1 MGALAY
7 GTPVLTHAPG
17 TTPIPTAIPTPIS
30 SQVLSGCYSP
40 ASPLDRILPA
50 WQISAIDAE
59 RAVMS
64 DIVLMSS
71 GFVPPALEAV
81 RRTWRVIDI
90 EIQREALSYLRS
102 MAELPAAICIGRALD
117 IGDDL
122 DAWQMLAAVQA
133 EAPGVPVV
141 ISTREASPKV
151 IVDLVK
157 HGAFDYVL
165 EPRSKDDPEDVGRYV
180 EDLVFALS
188 RAVRWRQV
196 VEENTQLKQDLA
208 QQNPPTALL
217 SRSRRMGQ
225 VLELVRKVAPT
236 EATVLI
242 TGESGTG
249 KELAAR
255 SIHDLSGHRDGPFV
269 ALNCGAFS
277 ETLIASEL
285 FGHVK
290 GAFTG
295 ADADRPGLIREAAGG
310 TLFLD
315 EISAIPPGFQVML
328 LRVLEQRAG
337 RPVGG
342 TGTYEVNCRFIA
354 AANRDL
360 QQLVA
365 AGTFR
370 ADLFYRLDVFAVHL
384 PPLRERREDIPLLAD
399 HFIREA
405 NRIYGKAVRALT
417 PTALALLESATWPG
431 NVRELRNAIERAVI
445 IADADTLDVDLF
457 DPQLRAGPPRISA
470 SAARLDYTTA
480 MRDFERRLL
489 GGTLHD
495 CDGNRSAAAR
505 RLNLKR
511 TRLTYRLRHLGLE

>member
-1 MGALAY
+1 M
-7 GTPVLTHAPG
+7 PVEIKRMDL
-17 TTPIPTAIPTPIS
+17 
-30 SQVLSGCYSP
+30 
-40 ASPLDRILPA
+40 
-50 WQISAIDAE
+50 
-59 RAVMS
+59 
-64 DIVLMSS
+64 VLMSS
-71 GFVPPALEAV
+71 GFVAPALDAV

-90 EIQREALSYLRS
+90 ESQREALAYLRG
-102 MAELPAAICIGRALD
+102 MAELPAAVCIGRALD

-133 EAPGVPVV
+133 EAPGVPVL
-141 ISTREASPKV
+141 ISTRQPAPKV

-165 EPRSKDDPEDVGRYV
+165 EPQSKDNPEDVARYV
-180 EDLVFALS
+180 EDLIFALS
-188 RAVRWRQV
+188 RAVRWRQMV
-196 VEENTQLKQDLA
+196 RENTQLKQDLA
-208 QQNPPTALL
+208 LQSAPTALL
-217 SRSRRMGQ
+217 GRSRCLGQ
-225 VLELVRKVAPT
+225 ALELLRKVAPT

-255 SIHDLSGHRDGPFV
+255 AVHDLSAHRDGPFI

-277 ETLIASEL
+277 ETLIGSEL

-295 ADADRPGLIREAAGG
+295 ADADRPGVIREAAGG

-315 EISAIPPGFQVML
+315 EIAAIPAGFQVML
-328 LRVLEQRAG
+328 LRVLEQRRG

-342 TGTYEVNCRFIA
+342 TGTYAVNCRFVA

-360 QQLVA
+360 RQLVA
-365 AGTFR
+365 AGSFR
-370 ADLFYRLDVFAVHL
+370 ADLFYRLDVFAVRL
-384 PPLRERREDIPLLAD
+384 PRLRERREDIPLLAD

-405 NRIYGKAVRALT
+405 NRVYGKAVRALT
-417 PTALALLESATWPG
+417 PTALALLENADWPG

-445 IADADTLDVDLF
+445 IAEADTLDVELF
-457 DPQLRAGPPRISA
+457 DPQLRT
-470 SAARLDYTTA
+470 AAPSLTADTATPDYETTL
-480 MRDFERRLL
+480 RDFERRLL
-489 GGTLHD
+489 GRTLHD
-495 CDGNRSAAAR
+495 CGGNRSETAR

-511 TRLTYRLRHLGLE
+511 TRLAYRLRHLGLD

>member
-1 MGALAY
+1 MD
-7 GTPVLTHAPG
+7 V
-17 TTPIPTAIPTPIS
+17 
-30 SQVLSGCYSP
+30 
-40 ASPLDRILPA
+40 
-50 WQISAIDAE
+50 
-59 RAVMS
+59 
-64 DIVLMSS
+64 VLMSS
-71 GFVPPALEAV
+71 GFVAPALEAA
-81 RRTWRVIDI
+81 RRSWRVIDI
-90 EIQREALSYLRS
+90 ESQREALAYLRG
-102 MAELPAAICIGRALD
+102 MAELPAAICIGRTLD

-122 DAWQMLAAVQA
+122 DAWQMLAAVQT
-133 EAPGVPVV
+133 EAPGVPVL
-141 ISTREASPKV
+141 ISTRQHSPKV

-165 EPRSKDDPEDVGRYV
+165 EPQSKDDAEGVARYV
-180 EDLVFALS
+180 EDLCFALS
-188 RAVRWRQV
+188 RAVRWRQMV
-196 VEENTQLKQDLA
+196 QENTRLKQDLA
-208 QQNPPTALL
+208 LQGPPTALL
-217 SRSRRMGQ
+217 GRSRCLGQ

-255 SIHDLSGHRDGPFV
+255 AVHDLSAHRDGPFV

-295 ADADRPGLIREAAGG
+295 ADVDRPGLIREAAGG

-315 EISAIPPGFQVML
+315 EISAIPAGFQVML
-328 LRVLEQRAG
+328 LRVLEQRRG

-342 TGTYEVNCRFIA
+342 TGTYEVNCRFVA

-370 ADLFYRLDVFAVHL
+370 ADLFYRLDVFAVRL

-405 NRIYGKAVRALT
+405 NRVYGKSVRALT
-417 PTALALLESATWPG
+417 PTALALLEGAEWPG

-445 IADADTLDVDLF
+445 IAEADTLDVNLF
-457 DPQLRAGPPRISA
+457 DPQRRATAPGVPTTTGTPDYETTLR
-470 SAARLDYTTA
+470 DV
-480 MRDFERRLL
+480 ERRLL
-489 GGTLHD
+489 SRTLQE
-495 CDGNRSAAAR
+495 CGGNRSAAAR
-505 RLNLKR
+505 RLNIKR